1 MVMDKEGRE
10 HICEVIEWRRQVM
23 GQGVSLPTSGQ
34 TDFWRSTN
42 GHLTADLMLLILLE
56 NRAFF
61 IRSQVAL
68 LFMSRKRCSWGRFA
82 LRSPSISNP
91 NLQQSLELALA
102 HHQCGRLDDAI
113 AAYRQSIALQPGSAE
128 AHRHLGEALRET
140 GQLGEAIDEFRQAVH
155 LRPDYAEAYCHLGHA
170 LNVQGKWEESIES
183 FQRAIELRPSLLDA
197 QAGLC
202 SAMNNLVPQWHI
214 PMMSDRMRNDFYHS
228 ALQAAVTPDSSV
240 LEIGTGSGLLSMMA
254 ARFGARE
261 VTTCEAVPLIA
272 STARRIIFENGLDER
287 IRVISNRS
295 LDVTVGSELTGPA
308 DILVSEVFSNE
319 LLAEGVLPSIE
330 DAKRRLLKPGA
341 TIIPATASIMIALFG
356 GDDVASN
363 LVVGDSCGF
372 NLRHFNSVVSR
383 RQTVARNDLDIELLT
398 EDIEAFRFDFE
409 KDSSFPDQVKTL
421 RIPVKTPGRC
431 LGIIQWIRLEM
442 GKDMVFENHPSATAA
457 TSSWHYC
464 VTLLPSPV
472 QLADRQ
478 VAVISAA
485 HDRNIPWFSLHAV
498 EEPSA

>member
-1 MVMDKEGRE
+1 
-10 HICEVIEWRRQVM
+10 
-23 GQGVSLPTSGQ
+23 
-34 TDFWRSTN
+34 
-42 GHLTADLMLLILLE
+42 
-56 NRAFF
+56 
-61 IRSQVAL
+61 
-68 LFMSRKRCSWGRFA
+68 
-82 LRSPSISNP
+82 
-91 NLQQSLELALA
+91 
-102 HHQCGRLDDAI
+102 
-113 AAYRQSIALQPGSAE
+113 
-128 AHRHLGEALRET
+128 
-140 GQLGEAIDEFRQAVH
+140 
-155 LRPDYAEAYCHLGHA
+155 
-170 LNVQGKWEESIES
+170 
-183 FQRAIELRPSLLDA
+183 
-197 QAGLC
+197 
-202 SAMNNLVPQWHI
+202 MNNLVPHWHI
-214 PMMSDRMRNDFYHS
+214 PMMNDRMRNDFYHW
-228 ALQAAVTPDSSV
+228 ALRAAVTPDSTV

-254 ARFGARE
+254 ARLGARE

-295 LDVTVGSELTGPA
+295 TSVHVGSELTAAA

-363 LVVGDSCGF
+363 LIVGDSCGF

-383 RQTVARNDLDIELLT
+383 RQTVARNDLDIQLLT

-409 KDSSFPDQVKTL
+409 KDSSFPDQEKTL

-442 GKDMVFENHPSATAA
+442 GKDLVFENHPSATAA

-472 QLADRQ
+472 QLAVHQ

-485 HDRNIPWFSLHAV
+485 HDRNIPWFSLDAM
-498 EEPSA
+498 EEPRA